1 MKSIFLRLTRLAV
14 TLGVTCVALFFG
26 WQLWTS
32 YMDTP
37 WTRDGHVRA
46 NVVTITP
53 DVTGPVS
60 AVFIHD
66 NQRVTKG
73 QTLLKVDPARFQL
86 ALDSAKA
93 AVSQATAALDN
104 ARTEADRYKK
114 LQETS
119 TVSQQSVDK
128 AQMTL
133 EQAEAGFEQAQANY
147 NLAQLNLQ
155 RTDVVSPAD
164 GIITNLALS
173 PGDYVAAGKGVMALI
188 ATSTI
193 RVEGYFDENQLSG
206 IAVGDPVKISL
217 MGVKTPLRGHVES
230 IAAGVED
237 RERTA
242 GSNLL
247 ANVTPTFT
255 WVRLAQRVPVRIRL
269 DKDIEA
275 STLIVGTS
283 ATVTVLPKSGDSEL
297 SLWSAVG
304 LNRPLPRSS

>member
-1 MKSIFLRLTRLAV
+1 M
-14 TLGVTCVALFFG
+14 
-26 WQLWTS
+26 
-32 YMDTP
+32 
-37 WTRDGHVRA
+37 RA

-53 DVTGPVS
+53 DVTGPVLT
-60 AVFIHD
+60 VFIHD

-104 ARTEADRYKK
+104 ARTEAERYKK